1 MNFDL
6 FAKLADKDVPP
17 VPADFD
23 RQVHTRLNDSL
34 LGVHV
39 TEFLFQVVPY
49 ALWHFAQA
57 AIGLVVL
64 SLSGGFPHDRGNRP
78 KHR

>member
-1 MNFDL
+1 MSFDL
-6 FAKLADKDVPP
+6 FEQLAERDIPP

-34 LGVHV
+34 LGVHL
-39 TEFLFQVVPY
+39 TEFVFQVVPY
-49 ALWHFAQA
+49 AFWHFSQA
-57 AIGLVVL
+57 TIGLFVL
-64 SLSGGFPHDRGNRP
+64 TLSGGFPHDRSDRS